1 MTEKPLPILYS
12 FKRCPYA
19 IRARVALAF
28 AQIDHIHREIDLK
41 NKHPD
46 FLKLSPKGTVPV
58 LYLPEQKD
66 ILEESYDIVV
76 FALNQ
81 HLPDQWQNNHIIDT
95 EEAQSFYKHLN
106 DKAIPAIRRIKY
118 ASIQKENTSQDDT
131 IIINSYLKTL
141 DQKLSTNTFIMTAP
155 SAIDILI
162 FPNLRQLVIHDD
174 NWLDRYE
181 FKNIKRWMSHWTE
194 SDVFKRI
201 FVNQPLW
208 DKNQKPII
216 INHNQTTCT

>member
-1 MTEKPLPILYS
+1 MTENSLPVLYS

-28 AQIDHIHREIDLK
+28 AQINHIHREIDLK

-58 LYLPEQKD
+58 LELPEQNNT
-66 ILEESYDIVV
+66 LEESYDIVV
-76 FALNQ
+76 FALNH
-81 HLPDQWQNNHIIDT
+81 HLPNQWQSNHILDT
-95 EEAQSFYKHLN
+95 EEVQSLYRNLN
-106 DKAIPAIRRIKY
+106 EEAIPAIRRIKY
-118 ASIQKENTSQDDT
+118 ASMYKENTSLEDT
-131 IIINSYLKTL
+131 TIINSYLKTL
-141 DQKLSTNTFIMTAP
+141 DQKLGTNTSILTTP

-174 NWLDRYE
+174 GWLDRYE
-181 FKNIKRWMSHWTE
+181 FKNIKNWIRHWTE
-194 SDVFKRI
+194 NVVFKRI

-208 DKNQKPII
+208 SKEQKPII
-216 INHNQTTCT
+216 IDNKQKTNL